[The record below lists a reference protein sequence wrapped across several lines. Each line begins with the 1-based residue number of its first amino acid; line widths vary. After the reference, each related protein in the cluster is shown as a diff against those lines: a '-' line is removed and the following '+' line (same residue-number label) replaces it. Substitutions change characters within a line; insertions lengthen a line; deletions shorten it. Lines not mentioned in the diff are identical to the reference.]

1 MSDNNVTKWEKL
13 IAIATLA
20 QAVVVLFSLT
30 LIQRQLSLQTDQLK
44 LQTNEARRQTRLASA
59 ANFQALAALAIPL
72 NLEEAKNSEIERLWL
87 AGSAGFKKDVK
98 ITDEQV
104 KKEQYRALL
113 STWMIFYENMFY
125 QHSHRL
131 LADEVYGPWDK
142 DLKDFVEDYLVEDY
156 WTRVRDSYHKQ
167 FRNHVDQI
175 LREKPAPTPEPTPKN
190 GRRS

>member
-13 IAIATLA
+13 IAFATLA
-20 QAVVVLFSLT
+20 QAVVVIFSLT

-44 LQTNEARRQTRLASA
+44 LQTNEAKRQTRLASA
-59 ANFQALAALAIPL
+59 ANFQALAALAIPM
-72 NLEEAKNSEIERLWL
+72 NLEEAKNPETEKLWL

-104 KKEQYRALL
+104 KKQQYRALL

-142 DLKDFVEDYLVEDY
+142 DLKDFVEEYLVEDY
-156 WTRVRDSYHKQ
+156 WSKMRNSYHKQ
-167 FRNHVDQI
+167 FRNRVDQI
-175 LREKPAPTPEPTPKN
+175 LKEKPAQEPPKKN
-190 GRRS
+190 G

>member
-1 MSDNNVTKWEKL
+1 MSSDNNVTKWEKL

-44 LQTNEARRQTRLASA
+44 LQTNESKRQTQLASA

-72 NLEEAKNSEIERLWL
+72 NMEEAKNPETERLWL
-87 AGSAGFKKDVK
+87 AGSGGFKQDLKF
-98 ITDEQV
+98 TDEQV
-104 KKEQYRALL
+104 KREQYRALL
-113 STWMIFYENMFY
+113 SSWMIFYENMFY

-142 DLKDFVEDYLVEDY
+142 DLKEFVEDYLVEDY
-156 WTRVRDSYHKQ
+156 WPRMRTSYHKQ
-167 FRNHVDQI
+167 FRDHVDQFFK
-175 LREKPAPTPEPTPKN
+175 EKPVPTPPRKN
-190 GRRS
+190 G